1 MKVSKF
7 KKALLLPALLAAMI
21 IAAGC
26 GMTHE
31 ESLAQK
37 DAWAEDI
44 VRKSLIGLANGHAIN
59 EPAPDAELLDD
70 AFNYTY
76 IGGLEF
82 LDPRAEYNLCS
93 NDYYLPKRSKVIIAS
108 PSYSSDQPMQ
118 VLYYDKERYMEE
130 SGITDEKAADKPLF
144 TPMFYKNAG
153 EEELRTHL
161 TGATIAESVDDS
173 VFADGLDKCDYLI
186 VFDTLRSKV
195 EPNYY
200 KNGMD
205 RVTIT
210 TVVMVI
216 NVKDIAV
223 EHIQVI
229 KIDVPPV
236 TYSLGAHMGHF
247 DLEGTVNYITALLTE
262 FK

>member
-1 MKVSKF
+1 MHDSKL
-7 KKALLLPALLAAMI
+7 KKALLLAALLAAMV

-26 GMTHE
+26 GMSHE

-44 VRKSLIGLANGHAIN
+44 VRKSLIGLAQGRAIK
-59 EPAPDAELLDD
+59 EPAPDVELLEG
-70 AFNYTY
+70 AFDYDY

-82 LDPRAEYNLCS
+82 LDPRASSNLCS

-108 PSYSSDQPMQ
+108 PSNSAGVPMQ
-118 VLYYDKERYMEE
+118 VLYFDREKYLESNGGSEE
-130 SGITDEKAADKPLF
+130 GADKPIF
-144 TPMFYKNAG
+144 TPMYYEDYNG
-153 EEELRTHL
+153 EVKEHL
-161 TGATIAESVDDS
+161 TGATIAEAVDDS

-186 VFDTLRSKV
+186 VFDTLRSKR
-195 EPNYY
+195 EINYY

-205 RVTIT
+205 RITIT

-216 NVKDIAV
+216 NVKNIAV
-223 EHIQVI
+223 EHIEVI

-236 TYSLGAHMGHF
+236 KYTPGEFMGHF
-247 DLEGTVNYITALLTE
+247 DLEGTVKYITALLTE
-262 FK
+262 FR